1 MNQREHRHQNENG
14 NDEGADR
21 VGDAHVVA
29 LGVSDVCVSYLDEE
43 GGENDAHGAQRVRQH
58 VQEHAAHVLILL
70 LTSSL
75 HTHMSVTVTVIMIMI
90 VIVIVIMMVIVI
102 MPVIV
107 IMRMTMIVAD
117 VVEEDEAHQVDHQTA
132 HRRAHQLVVAHLG
145 RLAEALHRL
154 GGDAEPHED
163 EKHAVDKTRE
173 HLNATVTHGV
183 AVVGGPLGH
192 VGGDQPDDQR
202 AAVEQHVTRVADQ
215 SETVVEDA

>member
-43 GGENDAHGAQRVRQH
+43 GGENDAHRAQRVRQH

-75 HTHMSVTVTVIMIMI
+75 HTHMSVTVTVIMIM
-90 VIVIVIMMVIVI
+90 M
-102 MPVIV
+102 VIV

>member
-75 HTHMSVTVTVIMIMI
+75 HTHMPVTVIMIMI
-90 VIVIVIMMVIVI
+90 MM
-102 MPVIV
+102 VIV

-173 HLNATVTHGV
+173 HLNATIAHGV
-183 AVVGGPLGH
+183 AVVGGPLRH
-192 VGGDQPDDQR
+192 VGGDQADDQR

>member
-14 NDEGADR
+14 NDEGADG

-29 LGVSDVCVSYLDEE
+29 LGVSGACVSYLVEE
-43 GGENDAHGAQRVRQH
+43 GGENDAHRAQRVRQH

-70 LTSSL
+70 LTFSL
-75 HTHMSVTVTVIMIMI
+75 HTHMPVTVIVVVIMIM
-90 VIVIVIMMVIVI
+90 MVI

-183 AVVGGPLGH
+183 AVVGGPLRH

>member
-75 HTHMSVTVTVIMIMI
+75 HTHMSVTVTVIMIM
-90 VIVIVIMMVIVI
+90 M
-102 MPVIV
+102 VIV

-192 VGGDQPDDQR
+192 VGGDQPMTS
-202 AAVEQHVTRVADQ
+202 ALL
-215 SETVVEDA
+215 SNSM

>member
-43 GGENDAHGAQRVRQH
+43 GGENDAHGAQRIRQH

-75 HTHMSVTVTVIMIMI
+75 HTHMSVTVTVIMIM
-90 VIVIVIMMVIVI
+90 M
-102 MPVIV
+102 VIV

-154 GGDAEPHED
+154 GGDAEPHEN

>member
-14 NDEGADR
+14 NNEGADR

-75 HTHMSVTVTVIMIMI
+75 HTHMSVTVTVIMIM
-90 VIVIVIMMVIVI
+90 M
-102 MPVIV
+102 VIV

>member
-75 HTHMSVTVTVIMIMI
+75 HTHMSVTVTVIMIM
-90 VIVIVIMMVIVI
+90 M
-102 MPVIV
+102 VIV

-154 GGDAEPHED
+154 GGDAEPHEN

>member
-75 HTHMSVTVTVIMIMI
+75 HTHMSVTVTVIMIM
-90 VIVIVIMMVIVI
+90 M
-102 MPVIV
+102 VIV